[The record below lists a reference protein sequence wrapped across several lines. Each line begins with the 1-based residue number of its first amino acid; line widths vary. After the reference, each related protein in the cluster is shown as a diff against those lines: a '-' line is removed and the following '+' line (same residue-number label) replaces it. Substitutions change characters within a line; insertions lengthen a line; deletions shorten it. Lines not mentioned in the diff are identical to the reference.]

1 MYSKLF
7 FVFLGGGIG
16 SVLRYGTNS
25 ILNLY
30 VIGQLGTL
38 IVNVLGSFL
47 FGILVSIGEQRSDY
61 FNLFLLTGLLGG
73 YTTFSQFSF
82 DVVTL
87 QNNGNFYSIIY
98 ILSSVLL
105 SISMALLGIYCL
117 LYTSP
122 SPRDVEES
130 RMPSSA

>member
-1 MYSKLF
+1 MFSKLF
-7 FVFLGGGIG
+7 FVFVGGGIG

-38 IVNVLGSFL
+38 FVNVFGSFI
-47 FGILVSIGEQRSDY
+47 FGILVSIGEDRSEY

-73 YTTFSQFSF
+73 FTTFSQFSF

-87 QNNGNFYSIIY
+87 QNNGNLYSLVY

-105 SISMALLGIYCL
+105 SISMALLGIYIANRFFN
-117 LYTSP
+117 S
-122 SPRDVEES
+122 
-130 RMPSSA
+130 

>member
-38 IVNVLGSFL
+38 VVNVLGSFV

-98 ILSSVLL
+98 VLSSVLL
-105 SISMALLGIYCL
+105 SISMALLGIYIANKFIN
-117 LYTSP
+117 S
-122 SPRDVEES
+122 
-130 RMPSSA
+130 

>member
-1 MYSKLF
+1 MFSKLF
-7 FVFLGGGIG
+7 FVFVGGGIG

-38 IVNVLGSFL
+38 FVNVFGSFI
-47 FGILVSIGEQRSDY
+47 FGILVSIGEDRSEY

-73 YTTFSQFSF
+73 FTTFSQFSF

-87 QNNGNFYSIIY
+87 QNNGNLYSLVY

-105 SISMALLGIYCL
+105 SISMALLGIYIANRFIN
-117 LYTSP
+117 S
-122 SPRDVEES
+122 
-130 RMPSSA
+130 

>member
-7 FVFLGGGIG
+7 FVFVGGGIG

-25 ILNLY
+25 ILNLFA
-30 VIGQLGTL
+30 IGQLGTL
-38 IVNVLGSFL
+38 FVNVFGSFM
-47 FGILVSIGEQRSDY
+47 FGILVSMGEDRSEY

-73 YTTFSQFSF
+73 FTTFSQFSF

-87 QNNGNFYSIIY
+87 QNNGNLYSIIY

-105 SISMALLGIYCL
+105 SISMALLGINIANRFIN
-117 LYTSP
+117 S
-122 SPRDVEES
+122 
-130 RMPSSA
+130 

>member
-7 FVFLGGGIG
+7 FIFLGGGLG
-16 SVLRYGTNS
+16 SILRYGTNS
-25 ILNLY
+25 IVNLY
-30 VIGQLGTL
+30 VIGQLGTFV
-38 IVNVLGSFL
+38 VNVLGSFL

-105 SISMALLGIYCL
+105 SISMALLGIYL
-117 LYTSP
+117 ANRFINS
-122 SPRDVEES
+122 
-130 RMPSSA
+130 

>member
-1 MYSKLF
+1 MFSKLF

-16 SVLRYGTNS
+16 SMLRYGTNS
-25 ILNLY
+25 IVSLY

-38 IVNVLGSFL
+38 LVNVLGSFL

-73 YTTFSQFSF
+73 FTTFSQFSF

-87 QNNGNFYSIIY
+87 QNNDNFYSIIY
-98 ILSSVLL
+98 ILSSILL
-105 SISMALLGIYCL
+105 SISMAFIGIYIANRFIN
-117 LYTSP
+117 S
-122 SPRDVEES
+122 
-130 RMPSSA
+130 

>member
-1 MYSKLF
+1 MFSKLF

-25 ILNLY
+25 IINLY
-30 VIGQLGTL
+30 AIGQLGTL

-47 FGILVSIGEQRSDY
+47 FGILVSIGEHRSDY

-82 DVVTL
+82 DVLTL
-87 QNNGNFYSIIY
+87 QNNGNLYSIIY

-105 SISMALLGIYCL
+105 SISMALLGIYIANRFIN
-117 LYTSP
+117 S
-122 SPRDVEES
+122 
-130 RMPSSA
+130 